1 MKTLKIES
9 FVETATIIF
18 TSYMIVLIGLVIF
31 LQK

>member
-9 FVETATIIF
+9 FIETASIIF
-18 TSYMIVLIGLVIF
+18 TSYMVVLIMLVFF

>member
-9 FVETATIIF
+9 FVQTATIIF
-18 TSYMIVLIGLVIF
+18 TSYMLVLVALVII

>member
-9 FVETATIIF
+9 FVQTATIIF
-18 TSYMIVLIGLVIF
+18 TSYMLVLVAMVII

>member
-9 FVETATIIF
+9 FVQTATIIF
-18 TSYMIVLIGLVIF
+18 TSYMLVLVAFLII

>member
-9 FVETATIIF
+9 FVQTATIIF
-18 TSYMIVLIGLVIF
+18 TSYMLGLVAMVII